1 MDWQARRTVRE
12 RADDRCEY
20 CRLRQEHAPLWRH
33 QIEHIVP
40 RKHRGTDDLTNL
52 AWACVRCNLGK
63 ASNLSGRD
71 ADTGE
76 IVPLFDPRKQT
87 WDDHFAYEGAEIIGL
102 TATGRVTVEVLN
114 MNEPRRLALRQEL
127 LENGELD

>member
-1 MDWQARRTVRE
+1 MDWQTRRTVRE

-52 AWACVRCNLGK
+52 ARACVRCNLGK

-102 TATGRVTVEVLN
+102 TATGRVT
-114 MNEPRRLALRQEL
+114 EPASPMPTFSAR
-127 LENGELD
+127 